1 MKGKKKENKTG
12 KMSQITIFKDIQTK
26 IEAKIKR
33 KNKGRETYRSNQQPH
48 DFQSNNNEK
57 KNTYT

>member
-1 MKGKKKENKTG
+1 
-12 KMSQITIFKDIQTK
+12 MSQITIFKDMQTK